1 LPFTLDLSKRGL
13 EKIFREY
20 QIKAMK
26 VIWESTN
33 DGLTSR
39 EVYDHVN
46 RVLEDTKSI
55 SRASIINFLN
65 AMCDEGV
72 LNYKEET
79 CKGGVRRRYSKAMDE
94 ERFMIYVAKSAL
106 ESLMRDFPIETRR
119 ALSDHL

>member
-1 LPFTLDLSKRGL
+1 MSFTLDLSKRGL

-26 VIWESTN
+26 LIWESTN

-65 AMCDEGV
+65 AMCDKGV
-72 LNYKEET
+72 LNYQEET

-94 ERFMIYVAKSAL
+94 KRFMIYVAKSAL